1 MCAGCDGV
9 CSWGE
14 HLHSCERSRIEQ
26 RKPLGC
32 SGVPTELHPVLWQM
46 LKLEWQCKI
55 VCVGARSDFGPLYQ
69 PVFRC
74 RQRQHFRQ
82 SDSSQHSVG
91 TREQTVSCQKS
102 AITLPAA
109 EGVSAPT
116 LQGGLEQCSTA
127 VSTSRTPTSFYTQ
140 QSKALN

>member
-1 MCAGCDGV
+1 M
-9 CSWGE
+9 
-14 HLHSCERSRIEQ
+14 
-26 RKPLGC
+26 GC

-91 TREQTVSCQKS
+91 TREVLHSSEHVKDTNLFLHS
-102 AITLPAA
+102 A
-109 EGVSAPT
+109 E
-116 LQGGLEQCSTA
+116 
-127 VSTSRTPTSFYTQ
+127 
-140 QSKALN
+140 